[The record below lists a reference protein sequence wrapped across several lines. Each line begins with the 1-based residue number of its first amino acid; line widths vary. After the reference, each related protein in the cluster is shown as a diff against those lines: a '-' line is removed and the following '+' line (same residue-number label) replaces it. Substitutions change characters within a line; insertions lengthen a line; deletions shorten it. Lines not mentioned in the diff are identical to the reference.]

1 MRMERV
7 LPRRWQSLSR
17 IEKFFV
23 VLIVLFMAMAFS
35 ALGLEAITSA
45 ALAIIAR

>member
-1 MRMERV
+1 MERV

-23 VLIVLFMAMAFS
+23 ILIVVFLALAFS
-35 ALGLEAITSA
+35 ALSLEAITSA
-45 ALAIIAR
+45 ALALIAR